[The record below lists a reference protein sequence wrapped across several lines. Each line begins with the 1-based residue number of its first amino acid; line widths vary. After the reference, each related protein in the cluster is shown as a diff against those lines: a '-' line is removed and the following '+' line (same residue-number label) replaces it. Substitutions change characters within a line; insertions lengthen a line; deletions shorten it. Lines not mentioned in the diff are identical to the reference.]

1 MLILC
6 HKPARKHLLFS
17 KSFAQIFVAFLLTM
31 AVSSGSGQARGAGQ
45 EKGFSWYYQSALDSI
60 YKGRFDQARSDL
72 EAARRSAGAD
82 RKELRLYRHGR
93 AMLGCARA
101 LELEQELHSN
111 MIRQRR
117 NFLYGTLFV
126 IIFGLIMGYL
136 LRYGKKK
143 PAFVERV
150 DDWVQRGRARSEKGL
165 EAQAGMAII
174 SMIIYAV
181 VALFLL
187 VIVLGFIWLL
197 KSVTPPASGQ
207 FEQASPIFSEAV
219 EQLKLSSAEA
229 GYDPDKSELLKD
241 YNQFLEERKGSGN

>member
-1 MLILC
+1 
-6 HKPARKHLLFS
+6 
-17 KSFAQIFVAFLLTM
+17 
-31 AVSSGSGQARGAGQ
+31 
-45 EKGFSWYYQSALDSI
+45 
-60 YKGRFDQARSDL
+60 
-72 EAARRSAGAD
+72 
-82 RKELRLYRHGR
+82 
-93 AMLGCARA
+93 
-101 LELEQELHSN
+101 
-111 MIRQRR
+111 
-117 NFLYGTLFV
+117 
-126 IIFGLIMGYL
+126 
-136 LRYGKKK
+136 RYGKKK

-187 VIVLGFIWLL
+187 MIVLGFIWLL

-241 YNQFLEERKGSGN
+241 YRQFLEERKGSGN